1 MPNRPAKRTKTVGS
15 ALSSLQEIREKFTN
29 INCWLEEGLL
39 EDVEFIAPEHQR
51 SGVIPKG
58 YLNIWDLKGKEREV
72 AIFIDR
78 DDEAANEAFPGCF
91 VGTIYNVRSISKTDV
106 VFNAKW
112 SDTAASKA
120 CKLLFDQAAS
130 GSKMIKWGAWVEKA
144 KKGEGIDLDA
154 THVLKVIAPLRA
166 VLGVEDE

>member
-1 MPNRPAKRTKTVGS
+1 MCAQSAKPM
-15 ALSSLQEIREKFTN
+15 LCSSMRNGVT
-29 INCWLEEGLL
+29 LL
-39 EDVEFIAPEHQR
+39 
-51 SGVIPKG
+51 
-58 YLNIWDLKGKEREV
+58 
-72 AIFIDR
+72 
-78 DDEAANEAFPGCF
+78 
-91 VGTIYNVRSISKTDV
+91 T
-106 VFNAKW
+106 
-112 SDTAASKA
+112 ASKA